1 MVMQDTHTC
10 SMWLLLD
17 HRDNSEWVIMQPGGL
32 MTLKKKKQDKVL
44 KPLTDDYGVIGSYS
58 KKPCKYYLCNIYYSD
73 REDESVRQGRDKLI
87 WKKENVC

>member
-1 MVMQDTHTC
+1 MCMVMQDTHTC

-32 MTLKKKKQDKVL
+32 MTKKKQAKVL

-58 KKPCKYYLCNIYYSD
+58 KKPCKPVYNIYYI
-73 REDESVRQGRDKLI
+73 REDERVRQGRDKLI